1 MLSGL
6 DSLTRRPGGVRG
18 LYIAQAIGRRG
29 MKTNLIFKILFFYAI
44 VIVLSPTSHASEV
57 KYSNPAPVTYSNPAP
72 YTFSTPVPVGIP
84 STAAIPPS
92 GNSGGATLP
101 VMTSPEMKMG
111 CEIAADARL
120 SVDAARGSCDAGNS
134 IKAGATPPADD
145 ECQAPTS
152 TTGETQQEISQKN
165 NSPMKYSQEGAR
177 CTLNGNVIDNDPNG
191 STDCSGFASG
201 VLMRSG
207 AEFVAGQKITKVMT
221 TAEILPALESSS
233 CWTKGAGTPQPGDMC
248 VYNDGTEGHVW
259 FVDRVSKNG
268 GACTRIESTG
278 GSDPVNGGISL
289 TAENGVAPSCNSKL
303 SGSQKVVCGRPTGTP
318 DCTDPD
324 AKSRIYKNESKV
336 SNCDVGAKAK

>member
-6 DSLTRRPGGVRG
+6 SGLIGHPEGVRG
-18 LYIAQAIGRRG
+18 FYIAKPTGRRIV
-29 MKTNLIFKILFFYAI
+29 KTNLIFKILFFYAI
-44 VIVLSPTSHASEV
+44 VIVLSPPSHASEV
-57 KYSNPAPVTYSNPAP
+57 KYSNPAPF
-72 YTFSTPVPVGIP
+72 TFSTPVPVGIP

-134 IKAGATPPADD
+134 VKSGATPPADD

-201 VLMRSG
+201 VLLRSG
-207 AEFVAGQKITKVMT
+207 ALFE
-221 TAEILPALESSS
+221 L
-233 CWTKGAGTPQPGDMC
+233 
-248 VYNDGTEGHVW
+248 
-259 FVDRVSKNG
+259 VDRVSKNG

-303 SGSQKVVCGRPTGTP
+303 SGSQTVVCGRPTGTP

-324 AKSRIYKNESKV
+324 AKNRIYKNESKV